1 MKIAA
6 IDVGSNSIKLVVV
19 DAAASDSF
27 AVLARDKVPVRLG
40 HDTLRLER
48 LSTDAIERAAQC
60 IKSFRSIAET
70 RGADRIF
77 AVATAAVRE
86 AQNAPQ
92 FIKEVKRVAGV
103 SVEILSPIE
112 EARLIGVAAVH
123 GCAAPDA
130 DILNIDIGGGSTELS
145 LMRNG
150 APASLLSVK
159 LGAVGIT
166 EKFLSSDPPK
176 PKELRAL
183 REEIRSALERPA
195 RELIGSRWQQV
206 TGTSGTI
213 HAIGTALRLRALN
226 SPEGQEQGA
235 RPAGDEIVLSKLTRL
250 NVRLAEMNSAERRR
264 VPGISAQ
271 RSDIVIGGG
280 QILEG
285 VMQALRV
292 ESVRT
297 CSWALREGVLIDRL
311 RGIEAESQPPS
322 VNFTDYRLRAVHA
335 VGRRF
340 GYEEGH
346 ALQVARLAERLFD
359 YIVKPGSP
367 ANLDRHHRTLLS
379 AAALL
384 HDVGY
389 HIAHDSHHK
398 HALYLIKHS
407 ELTGFSEAEREV
419 IANVARYHRGSE
431 PRERHEFF
439 AVLNQTDRETVK
451 SLAAILRIAD
461 AMDRRHDN
469 RLADIR
475 CSRNG
480 RVVQIEMQSSSNCDR
495 EIAAAEQKCA
505 LFEQVFDCQ
514 LTFSRRAVARRA

>member
-103 SVEILSPIE
+103 SVEVLSPIE

-123 GCAAPDA
+123 GCAVPDA
-130 DILNIDIGGGSTELS
+130 FLLNIDIGGGSTELS

-159 LGAVGIT
+159 LGAVGTT
-166 EKFLSSDPPK
+166 ERFLSTDPPK

-183 REEIRSALERPA
+183 REEVRAALERPA
-195 RELIGSRWQQV
+195 RELIGSRWEQV

-213 HAIGTALRLRALN
+213 HAIGLALRLRALN
-226 SPEGQEQGA
+226 SLEGQEQGA
-235 RPAGDEIVLSKLTRL
+235 RPAGDEIMLPKLIRFNT
-250 NVRLAEMNSAERRR
+250 RLAEMNSAERRR

-271 RSDIVIGGG
+271 RSDIIIGGG

-285 VMQALRV
+285 VMQALRL
-292 ESVRT
+292 ESLRT

-340 GYEEGH
+340 EYEEGH

-359 YIVKPGSP
+359 YIVKSGP

-389 HIAHDSHHK
+389 HIAHEFHHK

-431 PRERHEFF
+431 PRERHESF

-461 AMDRRHDN
+461 ALDRRHDN
-469 RLADIR
+469 RIADIR

-480 RVVQIEMQSSSNCDR
+480 RMVQIEMQSSSNCDR
-495 EIAAAEQKCA
+495 EIAAAEQKCT
-505 LFEQVFDCQ
+505 LFEQVFDCH

>member
-1 MKIAA
+1 
-6 IDVGSNSIKLVVV
+6 
-19 DAAASDSF
+19 
-27 AVLARDKVPVRLG
+27 
-40 HDTLRLER
+40 
-48 LSTDAIERAAQC
+48 
-60 IKSFRSIAET
+60 
-70 RGADRIF
+70 
-77 AVATAAVRE
+77 
-86 AQNAPQ
+86 
-92 FIKEVKRVAGV
+92 
-103 SVEILSPIE
+103 
-112 EARLIGVAAVH
+112 
-123 GCAAPDA
+123 
-130 DILNIDIGGGSTELS
+130 
-145 LMRNG
+145 
-150 APASLLSVK
+150 
-159 LGAVGIT
+159 
-166 EKFLSSDPPK
+166 
-176 PKELRAL
+176 
-183 REEIRSALERPA
+183 
-195 RELIGSRWQQV
+195 
-206 TGTSGTI
+206 
-213 HAIGTALRLRALN
+213 
-226 SPEGQEQGA
+226 
-235 RPAGDEIVLSKLTRL
+235 
-250 NVRLAEMNSAERRR
+250 
-264 VPGISAQ
+264 
-271 RSDIVIGGG
+271 
-280 QILEG
+280 
-285 VMQALRV
+285 
-292 ESVRT
+292 
-297 CSWALREGVLIDRL
+297 LREGVLIDRL

-439 AVLNQTDRETVK
+439 AILNQTDRETVK

-469 RLADIR
+469 RIADIR

-505 LFEQVFDCQ
+505 LFEQVFNCQ